1 MILPP
6 SISKHHEE
14 LKQKSAESYEY
25 WHTIDECLKTFSM
38 YSKTARTNLSHYFLL
53 HWTSEY
59 FLDSLDGPD
68 KSYIT
73 KDGIRYYVIYQEF
86 LSPEHI
92 ATYKNVRLS
101 FRKPHFLE
109 AGFVLVRSVKEIAK
123 NTHSGH
129 LTTGAG

>member
-14 LKQKSAESYEY
+14 LAQKYAESPDNK
-25 WHTIDECLKTFSM
+25 HTIDECLKTFSM

-86 LSPEHI
+86 LSPEYLS
-92 ATYKNVRLS
+92 AYRNVRMS

-123 NTHSGH
+123 
-129 LTTGAG
+129 

>member
-14 LKQKSAESYEY
+14 LKQKYAESPDNK
-25 WHTIDECLKTFSM
+25 HTIDECLKTFSM

-86 LSPEHI
+86 LSPEYI
-92 ATYKNVRLS
+92 TAYENVRLS

-123 NTHSGH
+123 NTRTGH
-129 LTTGAG
+129 LTTGAE